1 MPSKSP
7 AQHRLMEAAAH
18 TLGGYGGVPQKV
30 GKDFAA
36 ADARTAHMARRS
48 AHGLTQHE
56 IAKEFKTSRSTVGRK
71 LRGATPEKPDVMRG
85 GYTRGGS
92 AR

>member
-18 TLGGYGGVPQKV
+18 TPGGYGGVPQKV

-36 ADARTAHMARRS
+36 ADAKTQHMARRK
-48 AHGLTQHE
+48 AAGLTHSQV
-56 IAKEFKTSRSTVGRK
+56 AKEFKTSRSTVGRK
-71 LRGATPEKPDVMRG
+71 LRGAKPDMLRD
-85 GYTRGGS
+85 GYTSGGS